1 MATAGSMMSATSPA
15 MMMRSQEDEKKY
27 KKALRFIYKY
37 GQESANK
44 LTEEAIEACKR
55 QNISTEELLCKT
67 VEEFAIQKNSH
78 HSHANSY
85 MQGKF
90 SPHSINQS

>member
-1 MATAGSMMSATSPA
+1 MMASAGSMMSATSPA

-55 QNISTEELLCKT
+55 QNISTDELLCKT
-67 VEEFAIQKNSH
+67 VEEFATQKSH
-78 HSHANSY
+78 GQSNNA
-85 MQGKF
+85 KF
-90 SPHSINQS
+90 SPSMTQS